1 MEHSLLNHQSKNNK
15 KRCIGQ
21 GKNENNND
29 HDENNGDDDDDD
41 DDDDEKVNNKIV
53 IFRVA
58 RVMLVH
64 GSQVTFHSSS

>member
-1 MEHSLLNHQSKNNK
+1 MK
-15 KRCIGQ
+15 IITIF
-21 GKNENNND
+21 
-29 HDENNGDDDDDD
+29 DENNSDDDD
-41 DDDDEKVNNKIV
+41 KVNNKII

>member
-1 MEHSLLNHQSKNNK
+1 MK
-15 KRCIGQ
+15 IITIF
-21 GKNENNND
+21 
-29 HDENNGDDDDDD
+29 DENNGDDDD
-41 DDDDEKVNNKIV
+41 KVNNKII

>member
-1 MEHSLLNHQSKNNK
+1 M
-15 KRCIGQ
+15 GQ
-21 GKNENNND
+21 GKNENNNK
-29 HDENNGDDDDDD
+29 HDDNNGDDDDDD
-41 DDDDEKVNNKIV
+41 KVNNKII

>member
-1 MEHSLLNHQSKNNK
+1 MERSLLNHYGLRIIK
-15 KRCIGQ
+15 KCISQ
-21 GKNENNND
+21 GKNENNDD
-29 HDENNGDDDDDD
+29 HVENNGDDDD
-41 DDDDEKVNNKIV
+41 KVNNEII

>member
-1 MEHSLLNHQSKNNK
+1 MERSLLNHYSLRIIK
-15 KRCIGQ
+15 KCISQ
-21 GKNENNND
+21 GKNENNDD

-41 DDDDEKVNNKIV
+41 DDDDKVNNEII

-64 GSQVTFHSSS
+64 GSQVTFHSLS

>member
-1 MEHSLLNHQSKNNK
+1 MERSLLNHYGLRIIK
-15 KRCIGQ
+15 KCISQ

-29 HDENNGDDDDDD
+29 HDDNSGDDDDDD
-41 DDDDEKVNNKIV
+41 DDDDKVNSKII

-64 GSQVTFHSSS
+64 GSQVTFHSLS

>member
-1 MEHSLLNHQSKNNK
+1 M
-15 KRCIGQ
+15 GQ

-29 HDENNGDDDDDD
+29 HDENNGDDDD
-41 DDDDEKVNNKIV
+41 KVNNEII

-64 GSQVTFHSSS
+64 GSQVTFHSLS

>member
-1 MEHSLLNHQSKNNK
+1 MK
-15 KRCIGQ
+15 IIMIF
-21 GKNENNND
+21 
-29 HDENNGDDDDDD
+29 DENNSDDDD
-41 DDDDEKVNNKIV
+41 KVNNKII